1 MIDFADWSLEM
12 MYAAKTIYDAGLWER
27 FSQMLAHDYEI
38 VVGGDFT
45 FDPEF
50 GPILYGI
57 AISSVFETTKG
68 YYNQEEEREITVFW
82 DPLMYRYNKLCREYE
97 ARRGIVEIE
106 NPYVEEAVQAVHK
119 AMNFSSYS
127 YDYRYYTGTKSP
139 KDSKLV
145 FIEDP
150 EFCNAWEVPAGLVE
164 LRQFYIEGVARLE
177 AELAPKDSRKKRKGG
192 KAKVI
197 ALPAPGQKW
206 RKEAA

>member
-1 MIDFADWSLEM
+1 MIDCAEWSIEM
-12 MYAAKTIYDAGLWER
+12 LYAAKTIYDAGLWER
-27 FSQMLAHDYEI
+27 FSHMLTTGFEQFWDQP
-38 VVGGDFT
+38 FT
-45 FDPEF
+45 FHPEY
-50 GPILYGI
+50 GPFLYG
-57 AISSVFETTKG
+57 AAVCSVFETTKG

-106 NPYVEEAVQAVHK
+106 NPYVREAEQALHK
-119 AMNFSSYS
+119 AMDFSSYS

-145 FIEDP
+145 FLEDA

-164 LRQFYIEGVARLE
+164 LREFYVEGVKRLE
-177 AELAPKDSRKKRKGG
+177 AELAPKKTRKKK
-192 KAKVI
+192 KAKLI
-197 ALPAPGQKW
+197 ALPAPETVR

>member
-1 MIDFADWSLEM
+1 MIDCADWALEM
-12 MYAAKTIYDAGLWER
+12 LYAAKTIYDAGLWER
-27 FSQMLAHDYEI
+27 FTELLTYDFE
-38 VVGGDFT
+38 VWVGGSFT

-50 GPILYGI
+50 APMVYG
-57 AISSVFETTKG
+57 AAVCSVFETTKG
-68 YYNQEEEREITVFW
+68 YYHEEKEQGITVFW

-106 NPYVEEAVQAVHK
+106 NPYVREAEQALQK
-119 AMNFSSYS
+119 AMSFGSYAC
-127 YDYRYYTGTKSP
+127 DYRYYTGTKSP

-164 LRQFYIEGVARLE
+164 LRDFYVEGIKRLE
-177 AELAPKDSRKKRKGG
+177 VELAPKKGLKPIKRKKG
-192 KAKVI
+192 KLI
-197 ALPAPGQKW
+197 TLPTPKETR